1 MTVSLHRT
9 ADARPGRSTW
19 VRTAELALLAAFAT
33 AFGVAAALAIQLCS
47 SRGILLDDP
56 AQRALFEPLL
66 ILAATLP
73 AAPLAAACTGRHP
86 ASLVSTTRRIRWPIA
101 GRALALAVGLYAA
114 ATAGAVVWARVSG
127 EPAPVSETCSVAMVC
142 ALCAVITLQSAA
154 EELVFRAALPQII
167 GSGAF
172 GRWCAH
178 PAIAYGLP
186 ALAFVALH
194 TGGAGTLLDV
204 AVFAAC
210 AAWLTWH
217 TDGIEAAWALHL
229 VGNVWVM
236 GASISSG
243 PLGTVATMASAALI
257 AAFTPR
263 R

>member
-1 MTVSLHRT
+1 MTVPLHRS

-19 VRTAELALLAAFAT
+19 VRAAELALLAAFAT

-86 ASLVSTTRRIRWPIA
+86 ATLLSTTWRIRWPIA

-127 EPAPVSETCSVAMVC
+127 EPAAVSETRSVAMVC
-142 ALCAVITLQSAA
+142 ALCAVIMLQSAA

-210 AAWLTWH
+210 AAWLTWR
-217 TDGIEAAWALHL
+217 TDGIEAAWVVHL
-229 VGNVWVM
+229 VGNVWVT

-243 PLGTVATMASAALI
+243 PLGTVATVVSAALI
-257 AAFTPR
+257 AVSTPR